1 MRFNL
6 VDRIVE
12 VVPGRLIRAWKN
24 LTLGEEYLADHF
36 PTFPVMPG
44 VLMLQAL
51 VEAGAWLLRATEE
64 FRHAVIVLREARNVK
79 YGTFMQP
86 GGQMRILVELAEEDG
101 PLAHLKGKGEVD
113 GAATVSARL
122 ALCRYNL
129 SDRNPALA
137 SADERIVASLR
148 ERYRML
154 CGELAPSPLPLS
166 PGSPEKGR
174 GEGAVT
180 AG

>member
-1 MRFNL
+1 
-6 VDRIVE
+6 
-12 VVPGRLIRAWKN
+12 
-24 LTLGEEYLADHF
+24 
-36 PTFPVMPG
+36 VMPG
-44 VLMLQAL
+44 VLMLHAL
-51 VEAGAWLLRATEE
+51 AEAGAWLWRQTTDYE
-64 FRHAVIVLREARNVK
+64 HTVIVLRSVRNLK

-86 GGQMRILVELAEEDG
+86 GGQMRILAELAEVDG

-122 ALCRYNL
+122 TLCRYNL

-166 PGSPEKGR
+166 PETGERGR